1 MPMRRL
7 ALLLC
12 LSALIAGAAPVRAD
26 PQWLTLPPTPTLP
39 KPESSG
45 QAPVDGVMIWYAVF
59 GRGEPVILLHGGL
72 ANSNYWG
79 NQVPALAKRYRVIV
93 MDSRGHG
100 RSTRNDQAYSYD
112 LMADDVL
119 GLMDFLK
126 IPKAAIV
133 GWSDGAILGLDIA
146 LRHPERLT
154 GVFAFAANSDPGG
167 IQDIRRNPVFNAYI
181 ARAEKEYAALSP
193 TPTEFK
199 AFFKQ
204 IETMWLTQPRWTAKQ
219 LQRITVPV
227 WIVDADHDEAIKRDN
242 TEFMA
247 ESILGAGLLIQP
259 EVSHFSFL
267 QDPKQFTSDVL
278 HFLEHAEAR

>member
-12 LSALIAGAAPVRAD
+12 LSALVAGAAPVRAD

-79 NQVPALAKRYRVIV
+79 NQVPPLAKRYRVIV

-100 RSTRNDQAYSYD
+100 RSTRNDQPYGYD

-181 ARAEKEYAALSP
+181 ARTEKEYAALSP
-193 TPTEFK
+193 TPTEYK
-199 AFFKQ
+199 AFFEQ
-204 IETMWLTQPRWTAKQ
+204 IEKMWLTQPRWTGKQ

-247 ESILGAGLLIQP
+247 ESIPRAGLLIQP

-278 HFLEHAEAR
+278 HFLEHAGVR